1 MKMCL
6 VFVAVFLS
14 TLLILSFAEDIFKM
28 GEKNIGW
35 NREIFQRDTQ
45 SMVMSCMFLSMITND
60 KFLQKTDYSK
70 LIVLNLLKI
79 QTSIKFQYV
88 PHIWQRTV
96 GLKLVHFPMC
106 SFLLYFLC
114 VYTLFFLY
122 RDITFFYFQCFQS
135 YIADLLIWI
144 ALSWMHLSSSFKIQQ
159 PY

>member
-1 MKMCL
+1 MCL

-35 NREIFQRDTQ
+35 NRDILQRDTQ
-45 SMVMSCMFLSMITND
+45 SMVMSCMLLSMITND

-70 LIVLNLLKI
+70 VIVLNLLII
-79 QTSIKFQYV
+79 QTFIKFQYV
-88 PHIWQRTV
+88 PHIPQRTA

-106 SFLLYFLC
+106 SFLLYFIC

-122 RDITFFYFQCFQS
+122 RDITFFYSQCFQS
-135 YIADLLIWI
+135 YIANLLIWMCSI
-144 ALSWMHLSSSFKIQQ
+144 LNAFEQFF
-159 PY
+159 